1 MRHSTA
7 IGALIALGA
16 LVGATP
22 ARAQQP
28 ASSDSLRSA
37 LQRIAARLDT
47 LERGGCP
54 IGPSLTLPAGT
65 DSVSTALARLN
76 QRLEQLIT
84 GRCGG
89 AQATAAPTDSSSSSD
104 DLAALRAAAAAAGGE
119 TTAAGAPRDTTPSG
133 PTQFIGKQRNGA
145 AMNPEISATGD
156 IRLIGSRHGDHLQ
169 GDAHEFEVAL
179 QSTLDPYSNA
189 KVIMTFANQ
198 EVGIEEGYL
207 YYTGLPGRIRAD
219 LGLFRQQIG
228 DLNRWHLHA
237 LPESEYPLVYQR
249 YLGSDGLSGA
259 GLSLYTALPV
269 SIFHGTHEVW
279 LQGTTAESDALYRTG
294 RHGTLLGRLQNFW
307 QLSRSTYGQVG
318 FTAVG
323 GNADT
328 SRTRVLGVD
337 LRLTWRPSNSG
348 TRQNLTFRTEGY
360 RFHSR
365 EPGATT
371 TRYGLFADLSWQVS
385 QRWGFGSR
393 YDYVEA
399 PRGAL
404 AHEWQFS
411 PTITWWQ
418 SEFVYLRLEGQ
429 HHHQALLPDDDRL
442 LLQVVFAMGPH
453 KHETY

>member
-1 MRHSTA
+1 
-7 IGALIALGA
+7 
-16 LVGATP
+16 
-22 ARAQQP
+22 
-28 ASSDSLRSA
+28 
-37 LQRIAARLDT
+37 
-47 LERGGCP
+47 
-54 IGPSLTLPAGT
+54 
-65 DSVSTALARLN
+65 
-76 QRLEQLIT
+76 
-84 GRCGG
+84 
-89 AQATAAPTDSSSSSD
+89 
-104 DLAALRAAAAAAGGE
+104 
-119 TTAAGAPRDTTPSG
+119 
-133 PTQFIGKQRNGA
+133 
-145 AMNPEISATGD
+145 
-156 IRLIGSRHGDHLQ
+156 
-169 GDAHEFEVAL
+169 
-179 QSTLDPYSNA
+179 
-189 KVIMTFANQ
+189 
-198 EVGIEEGYL
+198 
-207 YYTGLPGRIRAD
+207 
-219 LGLFRQQIG
+219 
-228 DLNRWHLHA
+228 
-237 LPESEYPLVYQR
+237 VYQR

-269 SIFHGTHEVW
+269 SVFHGTHEVW
-279 LQGTTAESDALYRTG
+279 LQGTTAASDALYSTG

-307 QLSRSTYGQVG
+307 QLSRSTFGQVG

-328 SRTRVLGVD
+328 THTRVLGVD

-371 TRYGLFADLSWQVS
+371 TRYGMFADLSWQVS
-385 QRWGFGSR
+385 QRWGFGGR

-404 AHEWQFS
+404 AHEWQLS

-429 HHHQALLPDDDRL
+429 HHHQALLPDEDRL